1 MNNEEKILEL
11 LGQISSRLDALEGN
25 QAEMQGSMA
34 EMQGSM
40 AEMQASMS
48 EMQATLTK
56 VAVTQ
61 ENIVLPRLEALY
73 EGQENLRETLAPK
86 GRVEALEDD
95 VALLKEVIRTHSR
108 DIAELKKAQ

>member
-11 LGQISSRLDALEGN
+11 LEKHSELLGQITTRLDQVDTRLDSMEAN
-25 QAEMQGSMA
+25 QA
-34 EMQGSM
+34 
-40 AEMQASMS
+40 

-61 ENIVLPRLEALY
+61 ENIVLPRLQALA
-73 EGQENLRETLAPK
+73 EGQQNLRDTLAPK
-86 GRVEALEDD
+86 NRVEALEEE
-95 VALLKEVIRTHSR
+95 VALLKEVLRTHSR

>member
-1 MNNEEKILEL
+1 MNNEEKILAILEKHSEL
-11 LGQISSRLDALEGN
+11 LDQISSRLDTLEES
-25 QAEMQGSMA
+25 QT
-34 EMQGSM
+34 
-40 AEMQASMS
+40 